1 MPSYGYNHQMS
12 NIKQLDAR
20 IREQANS
27 KRSSDLHDKDP
38 EQLNETIAETIAAS
52 EDEED
57 QSHSG
62 KRGIYLL
69 PNLLT
74 TGTLFGGFY
83 AILSGLAGQ
92 YEVAAVAIFAAM
104 FFDGLDGRVARLTN
118 TQSEF
123 GVEYDSLSDMVAF
136 GVAPAVLVYT
146 WVLESL
152 GTLGWSISFIYV
164 SCAALRLARFNV
176 RTANQDKRYF
186 SGLASP
192 AAAALVASM
201 IWCGAALDVSW
212 FSALIVAVLTSA
224 AGLLMVS
231 NIKYLS
237 FKDISFA
244 HKVPFAVV
252 LGLCL
257 VIAVIMVDPPR
268 VLLFLAVFYA
278 FYAPLL
284 TLFRGARKLS
294 ISNLVQKIK
303 SHR

>member
-1 MPSYGYNHQMS
+1 MSDS
-12 NIKQLDAR
+12 NIKQWPGEKPEKSQDDLGSEVDAN
-20 IREQANS
+20 REQT
-27 KRSSDLHDKDP
+27 H
-38 EQLNETIAETIAAS
+38 
-52 EDEED
+52 EED
-57 QSHSG
+57 AFEGASMEDGSEQSHPG

-83 AILSGLAGQ
+83 AILAGLDGN
-92 YEVAAVAIFAAM
+92 YEAAAVAIFVAM

-123 GVEYDSLSDMVAF
+123 GVEYDSLSDVVAF
-136 GVAPAVLVYT
+136 GVAPAVLVYN
-146 WVLESL
+146 WILEPL

-176 RTANQDKRYF
+176 RTAGQDKRYF

-201 IWCGAALDVSW
+201 IWSGASLDVTW
-212 FSALIVAVLTSA
+212 LSALIAATLTGT

-231 NIKYLS
+231 NVKYLS
-237 FKDISFA
+237 FKEINFA

-278 FYAPLL
+278 FYAPILAL
-284 TLFRGARKLS
+284 AKNSKKLS
-294 ISNLVQKIK
+294 INNLVKKIK
-303 SHR
+303 LHR

>member
-1 MPSYGYNHQMS
+1 MSKS
-12 NIKQLDAR
+12 NIKQW
-20 IREQANS
+20 S
-27 KRSSDLHDKDP
+27 GDK
-38 EQLNETIAETIAAS
+38 A
-52 EDEED
+52 DEGLED
-57 QSHSG
+57 QNSDAQVQEREKVVESAAIQDDEAQSPPG

-83 AILSGLAGQ
+83 AILAGLDGQ
-92 YEVAAVAIFAAM
+92 YEVAAIAIFAAM

-136 GVAPAVLVYT
+136 GVAPAVLVYS
-146 WVLESL
+146 WILEPL

-176 RTANQDKRYF
+176 RTASQDKRYF
-186 SGLASP
+186 YGLASP

-201 IWCGAALDVSW
+201 IWSGSSLNASW
-212 FSALIVAVLTSA
+212 FSALIAAVLTGTT
-224 AGLLMVS
+224 GLLMVS
-231 NIKYLS
+231 NVKYLS
-237 FKDISFA
+237 FKEVNFS

-284 TLFRGARKLS
+284 TLARRAKKLS
-294 ISNLVQKIK
+294 INNLVQKIRL
-303 SHR
+303 HR

>member
-1 MPSYGYNHQMS
+1 MS
-12 NIKQLDAR
+12 NSNVKQWPGDKGPDDKAGQQQG
-20 IREQANS
+20 EQSVDTQNIQQGHLLENVS
-27 KRSSDLHDKDP
+27 GEGD
-38 EQLNETIAETIAAS
+38 
-52 EDEED
+52 DEH
-57 QSHSG
+57 SHPG

-69 PNLLT
+69 PNLLS

-83 AILSGLAGQ
+83 AILAGLDGQ
-92 YEVAAVAIFAAM
+92 YEAAAVAIFAAM
-104 FFDGLDGRVARLTN
+104 FFDGLDGRVARLTH

-136 GVAPAVLVYT
+136 GVAPAVLVYN
-146 WVLESL
+146 WILEPL

-176 RTANQDKRYF
+176 RTAGQDKRYF
-186 SGLASP
+186 TGLASP

-201 IWCGAALDVSW
+201 IWSGSALDTSW
-212 FSALIVAVLTSA
+212 FSALIAAVLTGT

-231 NIKYLS
+231 NVNYLS
-237 FKDISFA
+237 FKEINFA
-244 HKVPFAVV
+244 HKVPFAMV

-284 TLFRGARKLS
+284 TLAKRAKKLS
-294 ISNLVQKIK
+294 INNLVQKIRL
-303 SHR
+303 HR